1 MKQGKLIG
9 IVGYA
14 GSGKT
19 TITRAAIDVPH
30 MADVKQMS
38 FSTPIVQMLRAIGV
52 PSELLND
59 KSRWNEPLEMLCGHS
74 IRYAATTLGTEW
86 GRDLVG
92 QELWTRIGLAQAARH
107 RAIGRHVIIDAVRFP
122 SEMEA
127 MREAGAVFVAMYR
140 ADVENV
146 AKSTDNYHESERHIF
161 KLRQQCEWSI
171 ENSGTF
177 NDAVARMRKIIVDI
191 IDA

>member
-1 MKQGKLIG
+1 
-9 IVGYA
+9 
-14 GSGKT
+14 
-19 TITRAAIDVPH
+19 
-30 MADVKQMS
+30 
-38 FSTPIVQMLRAIGV
+38 
-52 PSELLND
+52 
-59 KSRWNEPLEMLCGHS
+59 
-74 IRYAATTLGTEW
+74 
-86 GRDLVG
+86 
-92 QELWTRIGLAQAARH
+92 
-107 RAIGRHVIIDAVRFP
+107 
-122 SEMEA
+122 MEA